1 MPALLL
7 AALLAAAPADP
18 ARAQDQ
24 PGAPSP
30 AASSAAARTLAV
42 TAPAAVAAEPRFDL
56 AVNNA
61 PAAQV
66 FMQLAMGSGWQLL
79 TGPEVT
85 GQITLRLQDTTVPEA
100 LDALRELYGYDYRI
114 SGRRIVVLPSG
125 VQTRLFQVGYL
136 PGRRQGTSDLH
147 VSSASISA
155 AGGGN
160 GGNTGGHGGNTG
172 TYGSGS
178 PAGSSGGN
186 PAAGNAR
193 NDDSAYVRTSSDAD
207 FWRDVKASLQALLG
221 LGDEAGA
228 GAATSAAGTAAAG
241 PRRSLVINAAAGVI
255 VVRATPA
262 ELRQVE
268 AYLQAVQVNIERQ
281 VMLEAKI
288 LDVELGS
295 ESQSGINWAA
305 FGRLLGSAVSLGLAQ
320 PGSSIGASGA
330 LVQGSTSITAGANL
344 AAASGGAP
352 FYGLAF
358 QSGNFAALLSF
369 LETQGKV
376 QVLSSPRIA
385 TLNNQKAVLKV
396 GSDELYVTGVSS
408 TTTSTGSSS
417 SSTPSV
423 ILQPF
428 FSGIALDVTPQ
439 IGADGQVMLHV
450 HPSISTVSEK
460 QKNINLGSLGSY
472 QLPLAS
478 STINETDS
486 IVRVKDGEIV
496 AIGGLMSQQ
505 QREERSGVT
514 GLAGLPVLGPL
525 FRQSASVLHKRE
537 LVILIK
543 PSVIRSGEPWPEADA
558 RMPASRLQPWRAG
571 AFEPLQP
578 STAPPAGMP
587 PDADASPRR
596 LLQIDGEAAR
606 PAPAPA
612 PAPAY
617 Q

>member
-1 MPALLL
+1 LRRTLAGLLL
-7 AALLAAAPADP
+7 ALACGAPALAQPQAAGRPGAAA
-18 ARAQDQ
+18 
-24 PGAPSP
+24 G
-30 AASSAAARTLAV
+30 
-42 TAPAAVAAEPRFDL
+42 AEPRFDL

-79 TGPEVT
+79 VNPEVS
-85 GQITLRLQDTTVPEA
+85 GQVTLNLRDTSVPEA

-114 SGRRIVVLPSG
+114 SGRRIVVQPNN

-136 PGRRQGTSDLH
+136 PGRRQGTSDVH

-155 AGGGN
+155 AGNSATSASSNGYNGN
-160 GGNTGGHGGNTG
+160 TAANGAGSTAGNTG
-172 TYGSGS
+172 SGLNS
-178 PAGSSGGN
+178 RS
-186 PAAGNAR
+186 
-193 NDDSAYVRTSSDAD
+193 DDSAYVRTSSDAD

-221 LGDEAGA
+221 LGDYAAAEAP
-228 GAATSAAGTAAAG
+228 AAGGGGSAG
-241 PRRSLVINAAAGVI
+241 GTRRSLVINAAAGVI

-268 AYLQAVQVNIERQ
+268 AYLQAVQLNIERQ

-288 LDVELGS
+288 LDVELG
-295 ESQSGINWAA
+295 EGSQSGVNWSA
-305 FGRLLGSAVSLGLAQ
+305 FGRALGGVASLGLVQPGNSLANSGALSNGGTAIA
-320 PGSSIGASGA
+320 PGSS
-330 LVQGSTSITAGANL
+330 L
-344 AAASGGAP
+344 AAASAGAP

-358 QSGNFAALLSF
+358 QSGNFAALLNF
-369 LETQGKV
+369 LESQGKV

-396 GSDELYVTGVSS
+396 GSDELYVTGVAS
-408 TTTSTGSSS
+408 TITSTGSTST
-417 SSTPSV
+417 STPSV
-423 ILQPF
+423 VLQPF

-486 IVRVKDGEIV
+486 IVRVMDGQIV
-496 AIGGLMSQQ
+496 AIGGLMSQE
-505 QREERSGVT
+505 QREERSGVP
-514 GLAGLPVLGPL
+514 GLASLPLLGPL
-525 FRQSASVLHKRE
+525 LFSQRSTALRKRE

-543 PSVIRSGEPWPEADA
+543 PSVIRADGPWPEADP
-558 RMPASRLQPWRAG
+558 REPSSRWQPWRNDTPASTPAPSG
-571 AFEPLQP
+571 ATDVTTDV
-578 STAPPAGMP
+578 TADRSGDAPA
-587 PDADASPRR
+587 AAPRR
-596 LLQIDGEAAR
+596 VLTIDGSASGSAAAAR
-606 PAPAPA
+606 QPD
-612 PAPAY
+612 
-617 Q
+617 

>member
-1 MPALLL
+1 VTTHPSIRNLPLHGIALALAL
-7 AALLAAAPADP
+7 AGTSAALP
-18 ARAQDQ
+18 ARAQ
-24 PGAPSP
+24 G
-30 AASSAAARTLAV
+30 
-42 TAPAAVAAEPRFDL
+42 APAAVSMSAPVLAPVAAASREPRFDL

-79 TGPEVT
+79 SGPEVS
-85 GQITLRLQDTTVPEA
+85 GQITLHLRDTTVPEA
-100 LDALRELYGYDYRI
+100 LEALRELYGYDYRI
-114 SGRRIVVLPSG
+114 SGRRIYVLPNT
-125 VQTRLFQVGYL
+125 VQTRLFQVSYL

-155 AGGGN
+155 AGTNGN
-160 GGNTGGHGGNTG
+160 NSS
-172 TYGSGS
+172 SGS
-178 PAGSSGGN
+178 NGNPTGYSGSNSGNASSGGN
-186 PAAGNAR
+186 NTSSYGNNAGLNNR
-193 NDDSAYVRTSSDAD
+193 NDDSSYVRTSSDTD
-207 FWRDVKASLQALLG
+207 FWRDVKSSLQALLS
-221 LGDEAGA
+221 LGETGDGTGA
-228 GAATSAAGTAAAG
+228 NAANTSGQ
-241 PRRSLVINAAAGVI
+241 RRSLVINAAAGVI

-268 AYLQAVQVNIERQ
+268 AYLQAVQINIERQ

-295 ESQSGINWAA
+295 ESQSGVNWAA
-305 FGRLLGSAVSLGLAQ
+305 FGRALGSAVSLGLAQ
-320 PGSSIGASGA
+320 PGVTLSGSGA
-330 LVQGSTSITAGANL
+330 LIQGATQITAGANL

-396 GSDELYVTGVSS
+396 GSDELYVTGVAS
-408 TTTSTGSSS
+408 TTTSTGSTST
-417 SSTPSV
+417 STPSV

-439 IGADGQVMLHV
+439 IADDGQVMLHV

-486 IVRVKDGEIV
+486 IVRVKDGQIV
-496 AIGGLMSQQ
+496 AIGGLMSQE
-505 QREERSGVT
+505 QREDRSGVT
-514 GLAGLPVLGPL
+514 GLSDVPVLGAL
-525 FRQSASVLHKRE
+525 FRQKTTVLHKRE

-543 PSVIRSGEPWPEADA
+543 PSVIRADGPWPEADTQT
-558 RMPASRLQPWRAG
+558 PAVHVQPWRPDAMSQ
-571 AFEPLQP
+571 LQP
-578 STAPPAGMP
+578 TDAEPPASSSTTP
-587 PDADASPRR
+587 
-596 LLQIDGEAAR
+596 AAR
-606 PAPAPA
+606 PVLRIDGTAN
-612 PAPAY
+612 
-617 Q
+617 